1 METEQQSDL
10 NTMTMEDF
18 FSALILA
25 GMISSNKEIMFAN
38 DKLHYT
44 LEAREW
50 ADHLIR
56 AHGYGK

>member
-1 METEQQSDL
+1 LETDL
-10 NTMTMEDF
+10 NNMTMEDF

-25 GMISSNKEIMFAN
+25 GMISADKEIMFAN

-44 LEAREW
+44 LEARDW

-56 AHGYGK
+56 AHEYGK

>member
-1 METEQQSDL
+1 METDL
-10 NTMTMEDF
+10 NNMTMEDF

-25 GMISSNKEIMFAN
+25 GMISADKEIMFAN

-44 LEAREW
+44 LEARDW

-56 AHGYGK
+56 AHEYGK